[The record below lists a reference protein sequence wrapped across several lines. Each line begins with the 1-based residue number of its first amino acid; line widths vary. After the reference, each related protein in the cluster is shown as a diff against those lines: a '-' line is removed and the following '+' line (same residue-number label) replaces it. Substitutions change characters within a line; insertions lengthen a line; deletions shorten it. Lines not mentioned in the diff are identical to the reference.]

1 MQTFPIINTLKKYIL
16 FVSISPDIEKEL
28 ENEIL
33 EFSKQTRTQVPNTF
47 FSFFLRYITII
58 FNDVKIMSK
67 TLTRWLRY

>member
-33 EFSKQTRTQVPNTF
+33 EFSKQTRTQFPTL
-47 FSFFLRYITII
+47 FFLFFKDISQSYLMMLKLCQR
-58 FNDVKIMSK
+58 
-67 TLTRWLRY
+67 L

>member
-33 EFSKQTRTQVPNTF
+33 EFSKQTRTQVPKTF
-47 FSFFLRYITII
+47 SHLFFKDISQSYFMMLKLCQR
-58 FNDVKIMSK
+58 
-67 TLTRWLRY
+67 L